1 MPLLGAHISIAGGIH
16 RSIDKALEIGCESF
30 QIFTKNQRIWKA
42 EALKEEEISDF
53 RDLLMKSGLGPVLA
67 HGSYLMNLGSP
78 NNTVFHRSVEA
89 LIDELSRCSLLG
101 IPYLV
106 VHPGSHLGSGLKAGS
121 ERIVEGLDMAFSSP
135 GSSNMECRPVV
146 LLETTAGQGSG
157 IGSRF
162 EELGLI
168 CERSLFSDRI
178 GVCID
183 TCHIFAAGYDISSEP
198 GYRDTMELFEDS
210 IGMDRLKAIHLND
223 SSNGIG
229 TKIDRHANIG
239 DGKIGN
245 EGFRAFVNDRR
256 LEHMPMV
263 LETPGGDAA
272 YRKDL
277 SLLRSL
283 MNPS

>member
-1 MPLLGAHISIAGGIH
+1 MPLLGAHISIAEGIQCSVT
-16 RSIDKALEIGCESF
+16 RALEIGCGSF
-30 QIFTKNQRIWKA
+30 QIFTRNQRRWKA
-42 EALKEEEISDF
+42 SQLKEEEISGF
-53 RDLLMKSGLGPVLA
+53 KDLLAGSGLGPVLA
-67 HGSYLMNLGSP
+67 HGSYLMNLAAPDDSM
-78 NNTVFHRSVEA
+78 FDRSVAA

-106 VHPGSHLGSGLKAGS
+106 VHPGSHLGSGMKAGS
-121 ERIVEGLDMAFSSP
+121 GRVAEGLDMALNSLEPSDT
-135 GSSNMECRPVV
+135 GCRPMV

-168 CERSLFSDRI
+168 CGQTLFPDRV

-183 TCHIFAAGYDISSEP
+183 TCHIFAAGYDISTRP

-210 IGMDRLKAIHLND
+210 VGMDRLKAIHLND
-223 SSNGIG
+223 SLKGVG
-229 TKIDRHANIG
+229 TKVDRHANIG
-239 DGKIGN
+239 EGKIGR
-245 EGFRAFVNDRR
+245 EGFRTFVNDRR
-256 LEHMPMV
+256 FERMPMI

-277 SLLRSL
+277 SMLRSL
-283 MNPS
+283 LMRP